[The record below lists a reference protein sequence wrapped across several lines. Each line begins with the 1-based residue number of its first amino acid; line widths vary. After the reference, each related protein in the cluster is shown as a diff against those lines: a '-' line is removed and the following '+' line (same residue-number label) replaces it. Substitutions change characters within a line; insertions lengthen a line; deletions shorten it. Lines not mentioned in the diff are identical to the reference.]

1 MSSDAATAAPSGKLM
16 PQAPDRAEQTPA
28 EATDVAGEAASH
40 RDEVK
45 QPAEAAEVIH
55 VDRLWKTYGLP
66 FGFTPFYWAKRGLNR
81 LRGRKP
87 GLGPGPFAIQ
97 DLSFSLK
104 HGETLGIMGRNGS
117 GKSTLLKVLSG
128 VSPPSAGRVKVV
140 GRLFPMIELN
150 AGLNPDLDG
159 QENARTLAAI
169 MGLSQAEI
177 EAKMPEIEAFCE
189 LDEWFHRPV
198 RTYSSGM
205 MARLGF
211 AVAMHVDA
219 DVLLIDEVL
228 AVGDFA
234 FQKKCLNAFSRLR
247 HAGVTT
253 VFVSHN
259 PYMIERMCDRVIVL
273 QEGRQVAAGSATEAV
288 AEYFRINAPKR
299 QTQSAP
305 HLDDEGAETRSG
317 TGDIRITRIEL
328 LDSDDQPVDEVR
340 TMDPLKI
347 RLHCTAREPIEE
359 PNFGLRFVDE
369 NNTVVLSV
377 AFTNH
382 RQNVSIDGSAVVDC
396 TIAAFPLLPGR
407 YTMQVKVTSDILLD
421 MIEIGASLDV
431 TASDRIAIESAGLGF
446 VYAPIEWAIDDR
458 PMQRQR

>member
-1 MSSDAATAAPSGKLM
+1 MSFNAVPEQPNSKPVARSVACANEKPAE
-16 PQAPDRAEQTPA
+16 PDRPADISLDEGHTHAEDETP
-28 EATDVAGEAASH
+28 
-40 RDEVK
+40 
-45 QPAEAAEVIH
+45 EVIR
-55 VDRLWKTYGLP
+55 VDGLWKSYGLP
-66 FGFTPFYWAKRGLNR
+66 FGLSPLYWAKRAVHR
-81 LRGRKP
+81 LRGHER

-97 DLSFSLK
+97 DLSFSLRR
-104 HGETLGIMGRNGS
+104 GETLGIMGRNGS

-128 VSPPSAGRVKVV
+128 VSPPTAGDVRVS

-150 AGLNPDLDG
+150 AGLNPDLNG
-159 QENARTLAAI
+159 LENARTLSAI
-169 MGLSQAEI
+169 MGLSQTEI
-177 EAKMPEIEAFCE
+177 AAKMPEIEAFCE
-189 LDEWFHRPV
+189 LDEWFRRPV

-234 FQKKCLNAFSRLR
+234 FQKKCISAFSRLR

-273 QEGRQVAAGSATEAV
+273 QEGRTVAMGDATEAV
-288 AEYFRINAPKR
+288 AEYFRINAPK
-299 QTQSAP
+299 TAQSAQP
-305 HLDDEGAETRSG
+305 SGDQSLEQRSG
-317 TGDIRITRIEL
+317 TGDMRVTKIEV
-328 LDSDDQPVDEVR
+328 LDLNDRPLDEVR
-340 TMDPLKI
+340 TMEPLKI
-347 RLHCTAREPIEE
+347 RLHCSAREPIHE

-382 RQNVSIDGSAVVDC
+382 RRGVSVDGRAVFDC
-396 TIAAFPLLPGR
+396 TILEFPLLAGR
-407 YTMQVKVTSDILLD
+407 YAMQVKVTSDILLD
-421 MIEIGASLDV
+421 MIEIGATLNV
-431 TASDRIAIESAGLGF
+431 KASDRIALESAGLGF
-446 VYAPIEWAIDDR
+446 VYTPIEWAVDDR
-458 PMQRQR
+458 PMLRQR